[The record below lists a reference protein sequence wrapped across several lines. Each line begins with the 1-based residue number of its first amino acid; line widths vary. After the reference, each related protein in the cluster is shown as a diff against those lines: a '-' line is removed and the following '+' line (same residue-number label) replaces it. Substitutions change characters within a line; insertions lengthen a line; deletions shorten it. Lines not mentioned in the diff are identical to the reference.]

1 MSDSEVW
8 ASHMYLKAASD
19 PFQLYAALEGNRQ
32 QGSSLG
38 LEQRLC
44 LYLRAVSITP
54 LEYE

>member
-8 ASHMYLKAASD
+8 ACHMYLKAASD
-19 PFQLYAALEGNRQ
+19 PFQLYAALE

-38 LEQRLC
+38 LEQSLC
-44 LYLRAVSITP
+44 LYLRAISITP

>member
-19 PFQLYAALEGNRQ
+19 PFQLYAALEDNRQ